1 LRILVFSCFSG
12 HGEKIVSILV
22 ELHSKRKEDSFF
34 FAWKYID
41 LFFLY
46 MDVEDIKSINVELAA
61 ITWTAYESRKI
72 LHILQVLYPFGQH
85 KETSRD
91 GLHRIP
97 TCWTAWT
104 ATWTASPSTLHAWTA
119 LGQQHLQHLDTLGST
134 LTSYWTA
141 PPRQTAPARDSS
153 CWTATCTTCSTS
165 TLDSTLQHQQLYTP
179 IQ

>member
-1 LRILVFSCFSG
+1 M
-12 HGEKIVSILV
+12 LV

-46 MDVEDIKSINVELAA
+46 MDVEDIKSINVELVA

-104 ATWTASPSTLHAWTA
+104 ATWTASPSRLHAWTTLGHHSIALDSMDSMDSNNTLQQQHHLLHLAAWTVTTLCSNNSTFCTWTAAPAA
-119 LGQQHLQHLDTLGST
+119 LGHA
-134 LTSYWTA
+134 W
-141 PPRQTAPARDSS
+141 
-153 CWTATCTTCSTS
+153 
-165 TLDSTLQHQQLYTP
+165 
-179 IQ
+179 

>member
-1 LRILVFSCFSG
+1 
-12 HGEKIVSILV
+12 V

-91 GLHRIP
+91 GLHQIP
-97 TCWTAWT
+97 TCWTVWT
-104 ATWTASPSTLHAWTA
+104 ATWTASPSTLHAWTT
-119 LGQQHLQHLDTLGST
+119 LGQ
-134 LTSYWTA
+134 
-141 PPRQTAPARDSS
+141 
-153 CWTATCTTCSTS
+153 
-165 TLDSTLQHQQLYTP
+165 
-179 IQ
+179 